1 MIRDIMSQLFE
12 EVEAARLKIHT
23 DSYPMSIGELVSLY
37 EDEDL
42 EIHPEF
48 QRVFRWGKDQKSK
61 LIESILLGIPLPSV
75 FVSQRNDGVWDVV
88 DGLQRISTIL
98 SFMGKMKD
106 ENGKLMEPLTL
117 SSTKY
122 LKNLEGKVWDASG
135 DDKSSEVSSDIK
147 RIFKREKINITI
159 IKRESEEGAK
169 FELFQ
174 RLNTGG
180 TKLSRQ
186 EVRNCMLLMENELAF
201 SWLKSCSSNEDFKK
215 SISVSDRKEDEAYAD
230 ELVIR
235 FLVLR
240 NYPKENRNPAED
252 VGDSLDSQTLKIIS
266 PELNFDF
273 NSEKLIF
280 DSTFKAIYDSL
291 EDLAFKK
298 INMVNDKRQ
307 GPINI
312 PLYDFLCYGV
322 SKYIEKNAG
331 FNPRDLKSK
340 ISEWSEKF
348 FKNDKYIEAVAI
360 KKRPVALMNVSIEV
374 ADEIAV

>member
-1 MIRDIMSQLFE
+1 MMDLFE

-37 EDEDL
+37 DDEDL

-48 QRVFRWGKDQKSK
+48 QRVFRWEQDQKST
-61 LIESILLGIPLPSV
+61 LIESILLGIPLPSI

-106 ENGKLMEPLTL
+106 EHGDLMEPLKL
-117 SSTKY
+117 SSTRY
-122 LKNLEGKVWDASG
+122 LKQLEGKVWIADG
-135 DDKSSEVSSDIK
+135 DDKTSEVSSEIK

-186 EVRNCMLLMENELAF
+186 EVRSCMFLMENELAF
-201 SWLKSCSSNEDFKK
+201 SWLKSCSSNDDFKN
-215 SISVSDRKEDEAYAD
+215 SISVSGRKEDEAYAE
-230 ELVIR
+230 ELVVR

-240 NYPKENRNPAED
+240 NFPKEDRNPAED
-252 VGDSLDSQTLKIIS
+252 VGDALDSQALRIIS
-266 PELNFDF
+266 PDFNFDF
-273 NSEKLIF
+273 DKEKLVF
-280 DSTFKAIYDSL
+280 DATFKEINGAL

-298 INMVNDKRQ
+298 FNESKGKRQ
-307 GPINI
+307 GAINI

-322 SKYIEKNAG
+322 SKYIDE
-331 FNPRDLKSK
+331 NPKFDSNTLRGNIGSWSK
-340 ISEWSEKF
+340 EF
-348 FKNDKYIEAVAI
+348 FKNNKYSDGILS
-360 KKRPVALMNVSIEV
+360 KKRPVAFMNLSIEV
-374 ADEIAV
+374 ADDIIK

>member
-1 MIRDIMSQLFE
+1 MSKLFE

-106 ENGKLMEPLTL
+106 ENGKLMEPLIL

-122 LKNLEGKVWDASG
+122 LENLEGKVWDAIG

-201 SWLKSCSSNEDFKK
+201 SWLKSCSSNEDFKR

-240 NYPKENRNPAED
+240 NFPKEDRNPAED
-252 VGDSLDSQTLKIIS
+252 VGDSLDNQTLKIIS
-266 PELNFDF
+266 PEANFDF
-273 NSEKLIF
+273 DSEKLIF
-280 DSTFKAIYDSL
+280 DSTFKAIYESL
-291 EDLAFKK
+291 EDLSFKK
-298 INMVNDKRQ
+298 INIGNGKRQ

-322 SKYIEKNAG
+322 SKYIETNSG
-331 FNPRDLKSK
+331 FNPQDLKSK
-340 ISEWSEKF
+340 ISGWSEEF
-348 FKNDKYIEAVAI
+348 FNNSKYTEAVI
-360 KKRPVALMNVSIEV
+360 SKKRPVALMNVSIEV
-374 ADEIAV
+374 ADKIAV